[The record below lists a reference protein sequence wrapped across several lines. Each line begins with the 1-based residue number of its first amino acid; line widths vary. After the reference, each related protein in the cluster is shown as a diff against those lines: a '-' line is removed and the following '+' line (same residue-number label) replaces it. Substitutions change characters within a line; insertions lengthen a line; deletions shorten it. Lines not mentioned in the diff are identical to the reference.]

1 MDDLKSSAEVG
12 YQLVKKKLITILND
26 MVSRTFNGAKLTFFF
41 LELLLKFELCFHQK
55 AKILQQNRYKKNIFS
70 KVFKKLFEYHKT
82 LSSVTNCATVKLS
95 NFLFIYSFLR
105 KNLLTKTWLC
115 RKSRFLTKYSKKKR
129 RIKGNGMLY

>member
-41 LELLLKFELCFHQK
+41 SNSFWSLNYASTKRQK
-55 AKILQQNRYKKNIFS
+55 YYNKIGTKEKNFS

-115 RKSRFLTKYSKKKR
+115 RKSRFLTKYSKKK
-129 RIKGNGMLY
+129 KD

>member
-55 AKILQQNRYKKNIFS
+55 AKILQQNRYQKKDFS

-82 LSSVTNCATVKLS
+82 LSPVTNCATVKLS
-95 NFLFIYSFLR
+95 NFLFIYSFLH
-105 KNLLTKTWLC
+105 KT
-115 RKSRFLTKYSKKKR
+115 S
-129 RIKGNGMLY
+129 